1 MWQHLIRNCEN
12 HNVPI
17 IEENAMASMDGSPSN
32 NNTVAKNKKNYF
44 KKLLTN
50 FTRPFRLRQVMSFFI
65 KFLLF
70 LLLFLW
76 WDFSPKE
83 TQSMFLMLSAS
94 HQKNVRL
101 SVRPIH
107 RLPHQF
113 FRQSKIIMANGC
125 FSSFSLSH
133 FCCSLHQIDEVNMN
147 AYIHTKC
154 ILNILFVVFILY
166 ENNTLQWV
174 RIK

>member
-1 MWQHLIRNCEN
+1 
-12 HNVPI
+12 
-17 IEENAMASMDGSPSN
+17 MASMDGSPSN

-94 HQKNVRL
+94 H
-101 SVRPIH
+101 
-107 RLPHQF
+107 
-113 FRQSKIIMANGC
+113 
-125 FSSFSLSH
+125 
-133 FCCSLHQIDEVNMN
+133 
-147 AYIHTKC
+147 
-154 ILNILFVVFILY
+154 
-166 ENNTLQWV
+166 
-174 RIK
+174 